1 MKKCSWCGRPI
12 TGKAL
17 GPSGFKAFYNH
28 KLCDEQATW
37 YCGKKCKQEAEAAED
52 GGSGEDRSSS
62 GSSSSSDET
71 ALPSGCGTV
80 LCIAVLLFL
89 ILVIIAMIFQ
99 KEPED
104 VNNKEQMMAL
114 WGEHLEKRC
123 EAFAEGLSEEGV
135 EARGLRNYTW
145 DEWLEFKQNGQ
156 KKQVEQSGKSDDDE
170 DDMFRTFQEYNDK
183 WREMQSKNNLSDTD
197 LEKMGFPVYTWDEWK
212 ALDAKKREDLVKQ
225 AHEPLVVEAVK

>member
-17 GPSGFKAFYNH
+17 GPSGFKAFYND
-28 KLCDEQATW
+28 KLCDERGTW

-89 ILVIIAMIFQ
+89 IVGIIGMIFQ
-99 KEPED
+99 KAPED

-156 KKQVEQSGKSDDDE
+156 KKQVEQSGKSDAETMRDE
-170 DDMFRTFQEYNDK
+170 WK
-183 WREMQSKNNLSDTD
+183 LH
-197 LEKMGFPVYTWDEWK
+197 LEKVREASRSGMAQAEMDQRGLISFTWGQWK